1 MGLTIK
7 ITLFKMIF
15 SIYYQVSGASLAVTS
30 FVSLS
35 EETGIGINKLKY
47 QFTDLK
53 KNFFCEKGIVI
64 IRSKKL
70 IKGQQRVVH

>member
-1 MGLTIK
+1 MT
-7 ITLFKMIF
+7 IF
-15 SIYYQVSGASLAVTS
+15 SIYYQISGKSLAVTT

-53 KNFFCEKGIVI
+53 KNFLRERGIVI
-64 IRSKKL
+64 IKSEKL
-70 IKGQQRVVH
+70 IRGQQRVS